1 MLRAT
6 LLEKEQNEGLRENTT
21 KNKTEKNNTKEKH
34 MKFLGEW
41 EDWNIE

>member
-21 KNKTEKNNTKEKH
+21 KNKTEKNNTKEKY

-41 EDWNIE
+41 ED